1 MSFVN
6 LPCDLLDRSE
16 RQFAGI
22 VFDLKGIFMRC
33 IIFNYEIMPNY
44 LLNVDSYQSDT

>member
-6 LPCDLLDRSE
+6 LPRDLSDRSE

-22 VFDLKGIFMRC
+22 VFDLKGNF
-33 IIFNYEIMPNY
+33 YEMHNF
-44 LLNVDSYQSDT
+44 